1 MVCVGTLK
9 SNCSLTPTVSLFFNS
24 TPLPFPVILHAV
36 SSITTLYVSFGH
48 LIHAVVLYLTLPIL
62 VLPLP
67 LLFLHLLSHRLE
79 LNGSHVDTLGTSGIR
94 ELYFTRDRAY
104 RVFHHSGSSSSS
116 SDRWS
121 KCTWSFFVEVVTP
134 ILYGSATPI
143 S

>member
-79 LNGSHVDTLGTSGIR
+79 LNGSQVDTHSERAASGNYISTGTERTEFSTIVAPR
-94 ELYFTRDRAY
+94 QVRAIAGQNVHGAY
-104 RVFHHSGSSSSS
+104 L
-116 SDRWS
+116 W
-121 KCTWSFFVEVVTP
+121 K
-134 ILYGSATPI
+134 
-143 S
+143 